1 MLPIDTEHG
10 ERFAVDVRIPQASRL
25 DDGADVI
32 ALWSKRWINDL
43 FELKLRVFLY
53 FSLQLSLQ
61 LTRGTPFSHLTEA
74 IGCDSAVFPD
84 TIIGAVRR
92 SDDVAE
98 MCQPLVGWKVFGM
111 RVPRPQTLEHDL
123 IGRQIDSAR

>member
-1 MLPIDTEHG
+1 MKFRE
-10 ERFAVDVRIPQASRL
+10 FV
-25 DDGADVI
+25 
-32 ALWSKRWINDL
+32 
-43 FELKLRVFLY
+43 Y
-53 FSLQLSLQ
+53 FGFQLGLQ

-84 TIIGAVRR
+84 AIIGAVRR

-98 MCQPLVGWKVFGM
+98 MSQPLVGREVFGM